1 MSSMDRALL
10 PITSSGITYSP
21 TVVDGDCAVEDNGD
35 GIKDDDVEEE
45 EDNDR
50 DDE

>member
-1 MSSMDRALL
+1 
-10 PITSSGITYSP
+10 
-21 TVVDGDCAVEDNGD
+21 VDGDYVVEDNGD